1 MDNNTILLFTRNG
14 LGHGPQDLQT
24 TLVKKFLALQLES
37 GSLPAKMLFYT
48 DGVRLACAGSGVI
61 DLLKQAEQRGVEL
74 VLCKT
79 CLDYFGLTDTVLV
92 GVVGGMGDII
102 EAMQKAEKVISV

>member
-1 MDNNTILLFTRNG
+1 MENEPVLLFTRNG

-48 DGVRLACAGSGVI
+48 DGVRLACAGSAVI
-61 DLLKQAEQRGVEL
+61 DLLKLMEQRGVEL

-79 CLDYFGLTDTVLV
+79 CLDYFGLADTVQV

-102 EAMQKAEKVISV
+102 EAMQKAPRVISV